1 MKAYRDI
8 DIEEEVRAALAG
20 KFTAFAS
27 KLPAKYKLPNIVVRR
42 VGGTSDIKIGT
53 YNVTLYV
60 RAKEAAEADETL
72 RTTLAYLEAVAWQQ
86 TTAIRNVEIN
96 ASGSW
101 GNDPVR
107 PDLAMCSATV
117 IVTAHKEL
125 VDL

>member
-8 DIEEEVRAALAG
+8 DIEEEVRKALAD

-27 KLPAKYKLPNIVVRR
+27 KLPLKYKLPNIVVRHI
-42 VGGTSDIKIGT
+42 GGTSEQKLGS
-53 YNVTLYV
+53 YNVTIDV
-60 RAKEAAEADETL
+60 RAKESAEADETL
-72 RTTLAYLEAVAWQQ
+72 RTALAYLQAVAWQQ
-86 TTAIRNVEIN
+86 TTEIRDVEIN

-107 PDLAMCSATV
+107 PDLSMCTATLV
-117 IVTAHKEL
+117 VTAHKEL